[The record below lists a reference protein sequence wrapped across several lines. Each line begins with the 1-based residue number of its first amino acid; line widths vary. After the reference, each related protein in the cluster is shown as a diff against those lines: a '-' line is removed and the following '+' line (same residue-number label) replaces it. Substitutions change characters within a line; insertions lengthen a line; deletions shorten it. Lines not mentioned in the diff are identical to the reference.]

1 MLDPFI
7 SIDLSIYLSRIYPV
21 PRVQSPSSSA
31 TVQSLAFTLWQ
42 MFLAW
47 LKVFIHSQPSAD
59 SGPPQSS
66 DSPQTEQSVFFTQP
80 ARAVSEQQRTC
91 MAVGS
96 GGHATVRVRAR
107 DI

>member
-1 MLDPFI
+1 M
-7 SIDLSIYLSRIYPV
+7 

-66 DSPQTEQSVFFTQP
+66 DSPQTEQPFFFTHP
-80 ARAVSEQQRTC
+80 RRKVSEQQRTY
-91 MAVGS
+91 MTVDNGVPS
-96 GGHATVRVRAR
+96 GLGLQG
-107 DI
+107 